1 MKKGKQQL
9 VSNAFTL
16 LYKKRPASYQG
27 SADSRN
33 AYKNGI
39 ASCYRRK
46 YKGKL
51 AGDDLYGNVFY
62 FFKENIQLDADNIS
76 KPTWDG
82 LVGIAF
88 VDDKQITIRSAAS
101 IDLSKH
107 DMMVVDMDNIPTDI
121 VYDWMNSL
129 FENDHT
135 VYIEVGT
142 ITTYNNLFN
151 INNLWK

>member
-9 VSNAFTL
+9 VSSGFTL
-16 LYKKRPASYQG
+16 LYNKRPASYQG
-27 SADSRN
+27 STKSKS
-33 AYKNGI
+33 AYENDM

-62 FFKENIQLDADNIS
+62 FFKEDVKLDADNIS

-82 LVGIAF
+82 LVGVAF
-88 VDDKQITIRSAAS
+88 IDDKQITIRSAAS

-142 ITTYNNLFN
+142 IATYNNLFN